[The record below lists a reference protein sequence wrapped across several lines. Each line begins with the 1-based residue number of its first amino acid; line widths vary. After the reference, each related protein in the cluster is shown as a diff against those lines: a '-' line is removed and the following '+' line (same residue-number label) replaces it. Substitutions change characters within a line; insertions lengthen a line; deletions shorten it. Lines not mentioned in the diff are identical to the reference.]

1 MKWEFTLEDL
11 KGLLGDVEIQGSFD
25 GKISNIADLRTAT
38 ASDLSFLRGSKYA
51 GFLAES
57 DAGVILLPK
66 EQEGAPK
73 QGQAWVH
80 VEDPSLSLAKFCG
93 HIESMVLTRPEPGIH
108 PTAIVDSS
116 AVVDPSASVGP
127 YCLVDEGA
135 AVGANTILESQV
147 RVEKGATIGEDT
159 MVHHAC
165 VIGWGS
171 RVGSR
176 CILFPGVVLGADG
189 FGYHSDASGH
199 TRLPQIG
206 TVVVEDDV
214 EIGAHTCI
222 DRARF
227 AETTIGQGTKID
239 NLVQIGHNVK
249 IGKHCIVCAEVG
261 ISGSAELGDFVV
273 LAGQVGLNGHIK
285 VGDGVTAT
293 GQTGITKSIPPGT
306 ILGGTPARPHR
317 EAMKR
322 EVHIN
327 KIPDMLKR
335 LKKLE
340 QGN

>member
-1 MKWEFTLEDL
+1 MKWEFTLEEL
-11 KGLLGDVEIQGSFD
+11 KGLLGDVDIQGCFD
-25 GKISNIADLRTAT
+25 GKITSIGDLRTAK
-38 ASDLSFLRGSKYA
+38 AGDLSFLRGTKFA
-51 GFLAES
+51 RFLAES
-57 DAGVILLPK
+57 QASVILVPSST
-66 EQEGAPK
+66 EGAP
-73 QGQAWVH
+73 GPNQAWIH
-80 VEDPSLSLAKFCG
+80 VEDPSLSLAHFCG
-93 HIESMVLTRPEPGIH
+93 HIESMILSKPEAGVH
-108 PTAIVDSS
+108 PTAIIDPG
-116 AVVDPSASVGP
+116 ATIDPSASIGP
-127 YCLVDEGA
+127 YCLVAEGA
-135 AVGANTILESQV
+135 TIGANTVLESQV

-159 MVHHAC
+159 TIRHAC

-171 RVGSR
+171 RVGDR

-239 NLVQIGHNVK
+239 NLVQIGHNLK
-249 IGKHCIVCAEVG
+249 IGKHCIICSQVG
-261 ISGSAELGDFVV
+261 MAGSAELGDFVV
-273 LAGQVGLNGHIK
+273 LAGQVGINGHIK

-293 GQTGITKSIPPGT
+293 GQSGISKSIPPGV

-322 EVHIN
+322 EAHVN

-335 LKKLE
+335 LKALE
-340 QGN
+340 EDN